1 MITDTDILAGI
12 REAGHGAPA
21 WAIAGL
27 DDPCPPPGEIALG
40 MQAHFGV
47 RFAPGELE
55 AIATVRALVDLLRRK
70 FDEE

>member
-1 MITDTDILAGI
+1 
-12 REAGHGAPA
+12 
-21 WAIAGL
+21 
-27 DDPCPPPGEIALG
+27 